1 MCVDLVEFTD
11 EEGYGK
17 YLDMHPLHDK
27 YLNLKHLEVNY
38 TARIMLC
45 YCDCSSYLASF
56 EIGH

>member
-38 TARIMLC
+38 TARIMFC
-45 YCDCSSYLASF
+45 YCGCLASF